1 MTRCDC
7 LNDCGDD
14 PLLQGGGVT
23 PCERRKKRLQG
34 TEFVSL
40 ARSTTSPTE
49 VVVKLSKAPTE
60 RDMQELSRRLHNLR
74 CV

>member
-23 PCERRKKRLQG
+23 PCEHRKKRLQG

-40 ARSTTSPTE
+40 ARSTTNPSE
-49 VVVKLSKAPTE
+49 VVVTLSKAPTE
-60 RDMQELSRRLHNLR
+60 RNMQELSRRLQNLR
-74 CV
+74 GI